1 MKLPNL
7 TYQIN
12 ILSCGH
18 VQMLKSRQWSKCK
31 HMIRV
36 SILWQEVVVKLMNS
50 KSVLSHFI
58 NNLDKMDYEF
68 WMDLN
73 F

>member
-1 MKLPNL
+1 
-7 TYQIN
+7 
-12 ILSCGH
+12 
-18 VQMLKSRQWSKCK
+18 
-31 HMIRV
+31 MIRV

-50 KSVLSHFI
+50 KSVPSHFI
-58 NNLDKMDYEF
+58 NNLDKIDYEF